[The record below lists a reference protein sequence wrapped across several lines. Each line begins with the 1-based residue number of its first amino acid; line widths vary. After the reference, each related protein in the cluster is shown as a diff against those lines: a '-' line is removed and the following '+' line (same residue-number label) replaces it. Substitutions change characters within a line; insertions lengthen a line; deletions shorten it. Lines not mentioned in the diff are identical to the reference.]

1 MKELVKSF
9 NLVSTINGL
18 IEKGMIIK
26 VYGLLYP
33 PHQENIVYTDE
44 KVNRRGF
51 ICTESNLTL
60 DSVAVATKLKT
71 HTVTGWSKI
80 FNYMGNGEYELNI
93 VNNSWIELKLVDNLT
108 QICPGMVLAR
118 IEGDKINILGLI
130 TEIESIPQDENDQME
145 SIKSEVFK
153 LKVCKDSITDEI
165 VYSLDTSEEG
175 FSEKFKDFRVYDKI
189 IL

>member
-18 IEKGMIIK
+18 IENGMIIK

-33 PHQENIVYTDE
+33 PHQENIVYTNE

-51 ICTESNLTL
+51 ICTESGLTL
-60 DSVAVATKLKT
+60 DSVAIATKLKT

-80 FNYMGNGEYELNI
+80 FNYMGNGEYELNV
-93 VNNSWIELKLVDNLT
+93 VNGSWIELKLVDNLT
-108 QICPGMVLAR
+108 QICPGMILTQVKDSG
-118 IEGDKINILGLI
+118 IEIIGFI
-130 TEIESIPQDENDQME
+130 TEIEPISLVGSDQIE

-153 LKVCKDSITDEI
+153 LKVCKENLIDPKEYIF
-165 VYSLDTSEEG
+165 DTSEED